1 MTLESNSISFVHEH
15 NKSVFICRKTNLMP
29 AFQDRREYTEQKVM
43 VHLLTEIERNPSF
56 TQRSLASELGIALG
70 LMNQYLKSCVTKGWI
85 RASQVS
91 PRRITYF
98 LTPDGFKEKSHMVT
112 SYLARSLTFFRDAR
126 AQCDILFNVCLQMG
140 WKKIALVGEGDL
152 ADIAQLVAQGLSL
165 QVKVVLPTEDLRAYD
180 AVLVT
185 DVINPQETY
194 DLIRDQI
201 DSERLL
207 ILDLLHISRNSNLR
221 ERA

>member
-1 MTLESNSISFVHEH
+1 MA
-15 NKSVFICRKTNLMP
+15 
-29 AFQDRREYTEQKVM
+29 AFQDTREQTEQKVM

-70 LMNQYLKSCVTKGWI
+70 LMNQYLKSCVTKGWV
-85 RASQVS
+85 RASQIS

-126 AQCDILFNVCLQMG
+126 AQCDALFVQCMQKE
-140 WKKIALVGEGDL
+140 WKKIAFVGGGDL
-152 ADIAQLVAQGLSL
+152 ADIAQLVAHGLGL
-165 QVKVVLPTEDLRAYD
+165 QVCIVSGEEDLWAYD

-185 DVINPQETY
+185 DVINPQGTY
-194 DLIRDQI
+194 DFIQNKV

-207 ILDLLHISRNSNLR
+207 TLGLLHISRNSSDAR
-221 ERA
+221 EIT

>member
-1 MTLESNSISFVHEH
+1 MA
-15 NKSVFICRKTNLMP
+15 
-29 AFQDRREYTEQKVM
+29 AFQDTREQTEQKVM

-85 RASQVS
+85 RASQIS

-98 LTPDGFKEKSHMVT
+98 LTPEGFNEKSHMVT

-126 AQCDILFNVCLQMG
+126 AQCDAIFDACLQKG
-140 WKKIALVGEGDL
+140 WKKIALIGEGDL

-165 QVKVVLPTEDLRAYD
+165 QVCVVSKEEDLKTYD

-185 DVINPQETY
+185 DVINPQGTY
-194 DLIRDQI
+194 DMIQCKVDT
-201 DSERLL
+201 ERLL
-207 ILDLLHISRNSNLR
+207 TLALLHISTNS
-221 ERA
+221 RAVRDVA